1 MGDIHSEILRGVLA
15 EEFPDF
21 SQAMRRSL
29 MRKACVV
36 LFAMLI
42 LAQCF
47 GQQASHTTVTVSGC
61 VINMN
66 GTFRLH
72 TPDQTYV
79 LKGHHHNALFSYNG
93 KLVEVTGT
101 IDASNKSTGIPV
113 VLHVTHLKKLADFC
127 H

>member
-1 MGDIHSEILRGVLA
+1 
-15 EEFPDF
+15 
-21 SQAMRRSL
+21 
-29 MRKACVV
+29 MRKASIV
-36 LFAMLI
+36 LVIVLLVAK
-42 LAQCF
+42 CF
-47 GQQASHTTVTVSGC
+47 GQQPVHTTVTVSGC
-61 VINMN
+61 VINVN

-101 IDASNKSTGIPV
+101 IDASSKSPGIPV
-113 VLHVTHLKKLADFC
+113 VLHMTHLKKLADFC